1 MKYAETKPVST
12 MALCWMKRRRKRILV
27 AAAPER
33 EALMAIVRVLVVRY
47 LFVKL
52 LEVGIGLAWRQNSEG
67 GLPRVEFPEAS
78 SSQFPRDD
86 V

>member
-1 MKYAETKPVST
+1 
-12 MALCWMKRRRKRILV
+12 
-27 AAAPER
+27 
-33 EALMAIVRVLVVRY
+33 VRVLVVRY